1 MSNAETVVAELRARG
16 ELWDPAPGLTSLRG
30 DSLRLYDA
38 LSREM
43 QRVARSETIDEW
55 SVPAAIPLETLA
67 RADYFAAFP
76 QLLTGMAHLSDN
88 AETLE
93 HIAASDDAA
102 RFASLAMRPSGCAL
116 QPAICY
122 HVYAA
127 LSGSEVGDF
136 RCVAVNGTC
145 WRREQDY
152 VPLERGWSFTMREIV
167 CIGAPADVET
177 FRQRGLGRA
186 LTLAQRLGIAA
197 RVATATDP
205 FFAPSTRGRM
215 LLQHIKGL
223 KHELLLPLGDG
234 RTVAAASFNNH
245 ERFFGD
251 AFDIRLHDGSA
262 AASACVA
269 FGVERWLL
277 AYLVAH
283 GADARNWPILAD
295 EPLSTVAVA

>member
-1 MSNAETVVAELRARG
+1 MNTAETVVAELRARG

-30 DSLRLYDA
+30 DSLRLYEA

-43 QRVARSETIDEW
+43 QRVARTETIEEW
-55 SVPAAIPLETLA
+55 SVPPAMPLETLA
-67 RADYFAAFP
+67 RAEYFSSFP
-76 QLLTGMAHLSDN
+76 QWLTGTAHLC
-88 AETLE
+88 
-93 HIAASDDAA
+93 DDADVLSSIA
-102 RFASLAMRPSGCAL
+102 ESGEAAQIASLAMVPTSCAL
-116 QPAICY
+116 QPAVCY
-122 HVYAA
+122 HVYSA
-127 LSGSEVGDF
+127 LANTEVADF
-136 RCVAVNGTC
+136 RCVGVTGTC
-145 WRREQDY
+145 WRREENY
-152 VPLERGWSFTMREIV
+152 APLERAWSFTMREIV
-167 CIGAPADVET
+167 CIGAPAEVET

-186 LTLAQRLGIAA
+186 LTLAQKLGIAA

-205 FFAPSTRGRM
+205 FFAPSARGRM
-215 LLQHIKGL
+215 VLQRVKGL

-251 AFDIRLHDGSA
+251 AFDIKLHDGTG

-283 GADARNWPILAD
+283 GADACNWPILAD
-295 EPLSTVAVA
+295 QPLSAVAVA

>member
-1 MSNAETVVAELRARG
+1 MNSAETVVAELRARG

-30 DSLRLYDA
+30 DLLRLYDA

-43 QRVARSETIDEW
+43 QRVARSETVEEW
-55 SVPAAIPLETLA
+55 SVPPTVPLETLA
-67 RADYFAAFP
+67 RADYFASFP
-76 QLLTGMAHLSDN
+76 QLLTGTAYLTDDPEVLANIAMSDEAAH
-88 AETLE
+88 
-93 HIAASDDAA
+93 
-102 RFASLAMRPSGCAL
+102 FASLAMRPSSCAL
-116 QPAICY
+116 QPAVCY

-127 LSGSEVGDF
+127 LANTDVPDF
-136 RCVAVNGTC
+136 RCVAVHGTC
-145 WRREQDY
+145 WRREEDY
-152 VPLERGWSFTMREIV
+152 APLERNWSFTMREIV
-167 CIGAPADVET
+167 CIGAPAEVET

-186 LTLAQRLGIAA
+186 LTLAQKLGIAA

-205 FFAPSTRGRM
+205 FFAPSARGRM
-215 LLQHIKGL
+215 VLQRIKGL

-245 ERFFGD
+245 ERFFGN
-251 AFDIRLHDGSA
+251 AFGIRLHDGTR

-283 GADARNWPILAD
+283 GADAGDWPILAD
-295 EPLSTVAVA
+295 EPLTTAAVA